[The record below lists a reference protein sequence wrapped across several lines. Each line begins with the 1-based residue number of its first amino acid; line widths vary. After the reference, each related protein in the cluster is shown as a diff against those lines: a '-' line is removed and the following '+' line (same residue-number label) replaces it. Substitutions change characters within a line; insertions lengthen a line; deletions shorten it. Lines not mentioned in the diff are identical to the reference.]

1 MDDLDDL
8 AQQLEQIK
16 KRVESNQDQ
25 ILDMYR
31 EDHPLV
37 EMMKEL
43 LCDASDLLKEIEP
56 IQKQINDELEEND

>member
-25 ILDMYR
+25 LLDMYR

-56 IQKQINDELEEND
+56 VEKQVKELAENE

>member
-25 ILDMYR
+25 LLDMYR

-56 IQKQINDELEEND
+56 VEKQVKELAEND